1 MFAYHHAQLS
11 CTAHNKTILI
21 MFHFILQ
28 TITTAQM
35 LSTGGE
41 SDTVSN
47 AAYLWTFYTNY
58 VRLNYTVNFIYYNI
72 QNRL

>member
-47 AAYLWTFYTNY
+47 AAYL
-58 VRLNYTVNFIYYNI
+58 
-72 QNRL
+72 